1 MNVATKENKKE
12 KNQIFVEMDL
22 RYKSEIK
29 RYDYLYY
36 INEKGQWEED
46 GVWFNY
52 TIEVSQS
59 KKSFGL
65 CINYTFTWDNDG
77 SQDTGSHAL
86 YKVSSKEVDNQLKI
100 WNSKIWLSKQALEL
114 KNKKTSPITKG
125 KSN

>member
-36 INEKGQWEED
+36 MNEKGQWEEH

-52 TIEVSQS
+52 TIEVSQN

-77 SQDTGSHAL
+77 SQDTGAHAL
-86 YKVSSKEVDNQLKI
+86 YKVSPKEVDNQLKI
-100 WNSKIWLSKQALEL
+100 WNSKVWLSEQALEL
-114 KNKKTSPITKG
+114 KNKK
-125 KSN
+125 N